1 MKKKILL
8 FGGSFDPIHNAHI
21 ELTLQAYN
29 ELKVDKCYFIL
40 AKNPRW
46 KKPLSTSK
54 QRLEMLE
61 LALKD
66 YKQFEISL
74 IEYNSNKEITY
85 TYDTIMEMGNFNQNE
100 YYYLIGT
107 DQLALL
113 HKWYKIDELSSL
125 VHFVV
130 FKRYAY
136 PVNEENLN
144 KYHCTL
150 LNNKELDISSTK
162 IRNLNALSS
171 PRCVLDYIAKNN
183 LYYFNEINKY
193 IQNKRLEHSK
203 SVALLCYD
211 IAKNNNIDP
220 NVAYLAGLL
229 HDIAKGIE
237 PNRSEM

>member
-85 TYDTIMEMGNFNQNE
+85 TYDTIMEMGNFDQNE

-107 DQLALL
+107 DQ
-113 HKWYKIDELSSL
+113 
-125 VHFVV
+125 
-130 FKRYAY
+130 
-136 PVNEENLN
+136 
-144 KYHCTL
+144 
-150 LNNKELDISSTK
+150 
-162 IRNLNALSS
+162 
-171 PRCVLDYIAKNN
+171 
-183 LYYFNEINKY
+183 
-193 IQNKRLEHSK
+193 
-203 SVALLCYD
+203 
-211 IAKNNNIDP
+211 
-220 NVAYLAGLL
+220 
-229 HDIAKGIE
+229 
-237 PNRSEM
+237 

>member
-46 KKPLSTSK
+46 KKPLSSSK

-150 LNNKELDISSTK
+150 LK
-162 IRNLNALSS
+162 
-171 PRCVLDYIAKNN
+171 
-183 LYYFNEINKY
+183 
-193 IQNKRLEHSK
+193 
-203 SVALLCYD
+203 
-211 IAKNNNIDP
+211 
-220 NVAYLAGLL
+220 
-229 HDIAKGIE
+229 
-237 PNRSEM
+237 